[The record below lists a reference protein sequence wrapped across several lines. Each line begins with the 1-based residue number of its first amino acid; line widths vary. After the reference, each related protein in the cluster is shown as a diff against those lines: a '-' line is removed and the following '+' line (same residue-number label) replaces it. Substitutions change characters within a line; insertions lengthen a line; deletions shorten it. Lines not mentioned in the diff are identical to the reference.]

1 MTKGK
6 PREVTWLALSGGLRR
21 VVKDGTF
28 VLVTSLPT
36 VASLC
41 PDYLV
46 VKLLSTHKIWII
58 NRLGG
63 PSDSNFPAKN
73 PREV

>member
-1 MTKGK
+1 
-6 PREVTWLALSGGLRR
+6 
-21 VVKDGTF
+21 VKDGTF